1 MHITSIVAFLCL
13 AAQPCFSAASH
24 PGLRNIYEF
33 SNETWVENLAIRAN
47 GNILTTIIG
56 KPEVWNVDPIAHTA
70 TLVYRFPNAESVTG
84 IAEVSPDV
92 FSVAVG
98 NWSVPRGTGIP
109 GSWSVWTLQLHP
121 GQEKFHVQK
130 ATDIP
135 HAVFLNG
142 MTALPT
148 EPYTAL
154 IGDSVLGLIY
164 KVHALT
170 GVYST
175 ALDLAELKPNLTAA
189 FVLGVNGIQ
198 SDGHHSLYFTNSFQP
213 PFLARVPL
221 APNGSA
227 SGPVHTILARTPFA
241 TNLGGQADD
250 FALDTAG
257 NAWMTGDPSNYLVKV
272 TPDGNATLIAG
283 GSDMS
288 VLAGDTAAHFDRFP
302 GRGGRKTLYVV
313 TNGGIALPPVSG
325 VVGGK
330 VYALDVWE

>member
-1 MHITSIVAFLCL
+1 MNSPT
-13 AAQPCFSAASH
+13 
-24 PGLRNIYEF
+24 RR
-33 SNETWVENLAIRAN
+33 WVENLAVRAN

-56 KPEVWNVDPIAHTA
+56 KPEVWNVDPIAHVA

-84 IAEVSPDV
+84 IPEVSPDV
-92 FSVAVG
+92 FCVAVG

-109 GSWSVWTLQLHP
+109 GNWSVWTLQPLR
-121 GQEKFHVQK
+121 QEDKFHVQK
-130 ATDIP
+130 ATDTP

-142 MTALPT
+142 MTTLPT
-148 EPYTAL
+148 ESYTAL
-154 IGDSVLGLIY
+154 IGDSVLGL
-164 KVHALT
+164 
-170 GVYST
+170 VYNRIRFGSERHPERRPPLPLLHQQLP
-175 ALDLAELKPNLTAA
+175 A
-189 FVLGVNGIQ
+189 
-198 SDGHHSLYFTNSFQP
+198 SFP
-213 PFLARVPL
+213 GPDPL
-221 APNGSA
+221 ASNGSV

-250 FALDTAG
+250 FALDAAG
-257 NAWMTGDPSNYLVKV
+257 NAWMTNDPSNYLVRV
-272 TPDGNATLIAG
+272 TPDGNATLVAG

-288 VLAGDTAAHFDRFP
+288 VLAGDTAAHFDRRP